1 MRDKRLIAC
10 RTWGWLPI
18 PSHQSHLP
26 INLFTDKPIR
36 EGTGKQDVEWET
48 IKAGAIIGQ
57 LKHWIGI
64 SCMLLAEDRRQA
76 FSLQQKMKQKQIGK
90 RWSCAPYFK
99 EKYVISCHTLSRLG
113 RGRGAD
119 EERQV
124 WTFKDTTVS
133 QEISIKFQSLTIGTN
148 QKKSYAER
156 VKAYNSNMLL
166 IKVPMR

>member
-1 MRDKRLIAC
+1 
-10 RTWGWLPI
+10 
-18 PSHQSHLP
+18 
-26 INLFTDKPIR
+26 
-36 EGTGKQDVEWET
+36 
-48 IKAGAIIGQ
+48 
-57 LKHWIGI
+57 
-64 SCMLLAEDRRQA
+64 MLLAEDRRQA

-113 RGRGAD
+113 RGGGAD